1 MCGFIGTI
9 SKKGRRFPE
18 NTLREMTGIIAHR
31 GPDDDGF
38 FFHEEWLA
46 LGFRRLSIIDLSP
59 KGHQPMLSHDGRYA
73 IVFNGEIYNYCEIRN
88 ELEKENYPFQ
98 SHTDTEVILAAY
110 QRWGRKC
117 VAKFNGM
124 FAFMIADLK
133 ERTVFISRDPLG
145 IKPLFCFEDSDYYI
159 FCSEIKSL
167 LPYSAL
173 NPDFDSLKEYLVFR
187 SIIGRK
193 TLFKNVSSLQEGHY
207 KEYRNGTWTESEYFS
222 LSSTLRPVY
231 GKSFEESCD
240 EVETA
245 LKESVR
251 IHLRS
256 DVELGVQLSGGVDS
270 SLLTAMASRQTGK
283 KFHTFSI
290 SFGKSAHD
298 ESEYQK
304 RVSSRYGT
312 EHHDFEADENCFCDL
327 LPKSIWHYEHP
338 LNDPNSVF
346 TLYLTQKARKFVTV
360 MLAGEGA
367 DESFLGYSRFY
378 PSAIKSLKRRTFLY
392 RHPALREILYNL
404 TGRKIFNI
412 TRYNPA
418 MYVLSY
424 SDLNLTDKLL
434 NGVDM
439 SFCPGRAEM
448 IRKAGGNVL
457 NEAILQ
463 DQSCDL
469 PQWFWRSDRLGMA
482 SSMEIRVPFCTVPM
496 FTLANSIPYDK
507 HMYDGERKA
516 VLKKIAE
523 KYIDKDQ
530 IYRKKIGFGT
540 PIDYWLSGSGP
551 YGKMYSETVESE
563 SFKSRD
569 FIDHKFFNQIL
580 TSHRNGSYHERN
592 IGFLWTHF
600 NLELWY
606 RIFFEGGWKNF
617 GKIESRI

>member
-1 MCGFIGTI
+1 MCGFVGII
-9 SKKGRRFPE
+9 SKNGRHFPE
-18 NTLREMTGIIAHR
+18 KTLREMTGIITHR
-31 GPDDDGF
+31 GPDDEGF
-38 FFHEEWLA
+38 FFQDDWLA

-59 KGHQPMLSHDGRYA
+59 KGHQPMLSHDRRYA
-73 IVFNGEIYNYCEIRN
+73 IVFNGEIYNYCEIRK

-110 QRWGRKC
+110 QRWGGKC
-117 VAKFNGM
+117 LSKFVGM
-124 FAFMIADLK
+124 FSFVIADLK
-133 ERTVFISRDPLG
+133 ERTVFIARDPLG
-145 IKPLFCFEDSDYYI
+145 IKPLFYYEDADHYI
-159 FCSEIKSL
+159 FCSEVKSL
-167 LPYSAL
+167 LPYCTLSP
-173 NPDFDSLKEYLVFR
+173 NFDSLKEYLVFR
-187 SIIGRK
+187 SLIGK
-193 TLFKNVSSLQEGHY
+193 NTLFKNVFNLKEGHCM
-207 KEYRNGTWTESEYFS
+207 EFRNGRMVETEYFD
-222 LSSTLRPVY
+222 LASTLKPDY
-231 GKSFEESCD
+231 GKSFEQTCD
-240 EVETA
+240 EVEST
-245 LKESVR
+245 LQESIR

-270 SLLTAMASRQTGK
+270 SLITAMASRQTGK
-283 KFHTFSI
+283 KFHSFSI
-290 SFGKSAHD
+290 SFGNSAHD

-346 TLYLTQKARKFVTV
+346 TLYLTQKARKFITV

-367 DESFLGYSRFY
+367 DEAFLGYSRFY
-378 PSAIKSLKRRTFLY
+378 PSAIKSLRRRTFLY
-392 RHPALREILYNL
+392 RHPALRETLYKV
-404 TGRKIFNI
+404 TGKKIFNV

-424 SDLNLTDKLL
+424 SDLNITDKILK
-434 NGVDM
+434 GDDM
-439 SFCPGRAEM
+439 SYCPGRAEWL
-448 IRKAGGNVL
+448 RKACGDVL
-457 NEAILQ
+457 NEAMLQ
-463 DQSCDL
+463 DQACDL

-496 FTLANSIPYDK
+496 FKLANTIPYEK
-507 HMYDGERKA
+507 RVYNGERKA

-523 KYIDKDQ
+523 KYIDNDQ

-540 PIDYWLSGSGP
+540 PIDSWLSGEGP
-551 YGKMYSETVESE
+551 YSRMFSETVGSA

-569 FIDHKFFNQIL
+569 FIDHGFFSQIL
-580 TSHRNGSYHERN
+580 SSHRNGSYEERN

-606 RIFFEGGWKNF
+606 RTFFEGGWK
-617 GKIESRI
+617 KC